1 LHNKLLQARPGETT
15 GAIFYEKVNLLT
27 QFSDFDLAATL
38 QDAVRRMGF
47 ERPTPIQVQAIPPAL
62 QGRDIVGCA
71 QTGTGKTAAFLL
83 PSLNALL
90 NGKNEAKSSRMLILV
105 PTRELALQVGDHAT
119 QLARK
124 TPLKVAIVYGGVGM
138 RDQERALRAGADV
151 VVATPGRLLD
161 HMGRGHVRFD
171 RLSILVLDEA
181 DRMLDMGFLPDIR
194 RVLRALPSQRQTML
208 FSATMPAH
216 ILALAREVQR
226 NPVKVEVAIARPP
239 DSIDQ
244 KLYPVPKHLKVNL
257 LLNFL
262 GRGEMTS
269 VLVFTRTKYGA
280 DNLVQKLK
288 KAGVKAATIH
298 GNRTQGQ
305 RVAALEGFRRGHYR
319 VLVAT
324 DIAARGIDVDGIS
337 HVLNFDAPGTAEDY
351 VHRIGRTARAE
362 ATGDAITFVTPADE
376 PIVYGIQQLIGK
388 RLERCTVPGFDY
400 GTAAPSYAR
409 PTVKELQQQY
419 TAPRTV
425 SQRWSQMLG
434 SRRRH

>member
-1 LHNKLLQARPGETT
+1 
-15 GAIFYEKVNLLT
+15 
-27 QFSDFDLAATL
+27 
-38 QDAVRRMGF
+38 M
-47 ERPTPIQVQAIPPAL
+47 PP
-62 QGRDIVGCA
+62 
-71 QTGTGKTAAFLL
+71 
-83 PSLNALL
+83 
-90 NGKNEAKSSRMLILV
+90 
-105 PTRELALQVGDHAT
+105 H
-119 QLARK
+119 
-124 TPLKVAIVYGGVGM
+124 
-138 RDQERALRAGADV
+138 
-151 VVATPGRLLD
+151 
-161 HMGRGHVRFD
+161 
-171 RLSILVLDEA
+171 
-181 DRMLDMGFLPDIR
+181 IR
-194 RVLRALPSQRQTML
+194 
-208 FSATMPAH
+208 
-216 ILALAREVQR
+216 ALAREVQR
-226 NPVKVEVAIARPP
+226 DPVQVAVAIARPP

-257 LLNFL
+257 LLNL
-262 GRGEMTS
+262 MDQHELTS
-269 VLVFTRTKYGA
+269 VLVFTRTKHGA
-280 DNLVQKLK
+280 DNLLKKLK
-288 KAGVKAATIH
+288 QAGVKATTIH

-388 RLERCTVPGFDY
+388 RLERCTGPGFDY
-400 GTAAPSYAR
+400 GVVAPSYAR

-434 SRRRH
+434 SRRRR

>member
-1 LHNKLLQARPGETT
+1 
-15 GAIFYEKVNLLT
+15 LT
-27 QFSDFDLAATL
+27 QFSEFDLAATL

-47 ERPTPIQVQAIPPAL
+47 ERPTPIQVQAIPPAM
-62 QGRDIVGCA
+62 QGRDVIGCA

-90 NGKNEAKSSRMLILV
+90 NSPGGAKGSRMLILV

-124 TPLKVAIVYGGVGM
+124 TSLKVAVVYGGVGM
-138 RDQERALRAGADV
+138 RDQERALRAGVDV

-161 HMGRGHVRFD
+161 HMGRGNVRFEQ
-171 RLSILVLDEA
+171 LSILVLDEA

-194 RVLRALPSQRQTML
+194 RVLRALPTQRQTML
-208 FSATMPAH
+208 FSATMPPH

-239 DSIDQ
+239 EAIDQ
-244 KLYPVPKHLKVNL
+244 KLYPVPKHLKLNL
-257 LLNFL
+257 LLNL
-262 GRGEMTS
+262 MNQHELTS
-269 VLVFTRTKYGA
+269 VLVFTRTKHGA
-280 DNLVQKLK
+280 DNLLKKLK
-288 KAGVKAATIH
+288 QAGIKAATIH

-400 GTAAPSYAR
+400 GTEAPSYAR

-419 TAPRTV
+419 TTPRTV

-434 SRRRH
+434 GRRRR

>member
-1 LHNKLLQARPGETT
+1 M
-15 GAIFYEKVNLLT
+15 T

-124 TPLKVAIVYGGVGM
+124 TSLKVAIVYGGVGM
-138 RDQERALRAGADV
+138 RDQERALRAGVDV
-151 VVATPGRLLD
+151 IVATPGRLLD

-171 RLSILVLDEA
+171 HLSILVLDEA

-194 RVLRALPSQRQTML
+194 RVLRALPTQRQTML
-208 FSATMPAH
+208 FSATMPPH

-239 DSIDQ
+239 EAIDQ
-244 KLYPVPKHLKVNL
+244 KLYPVPRHLKVNL
-257 LLNFL
+257 LLNL
-262 GRGEMTS
+262 MNQHELTS

-280 DNLVQKLK
+280 DNLLKKLK
-288 KAGVKAATIH
+288 QAGIKAATIH
-298 GNRTQGQ
+298 GDRTQGQ

-400 GTAAPSYAR
+400 GIAAPSYAR

-425 SQRWSQMLG
+425 SQRWSQMIG
-434 SRRRH
+434 GRRRH

>member
-1 LHNKLLQARPGETT
+1 
-15 GAIFYEKVNLLT
+15 LT
-27 QFSDFDLAATL
+27 EFRDFGLAASL

-47 ERPTPIQVQAIPPAL
+47 ERPTPIQAQAIPPAL
-62 QGRDIVGCA
+62 QGRDVLGCA

-83 PSLNALL
+83 PSLHALL
-90 NGKNEAKSSRMLILV
+90 NRPAEKSSRMLVLV
-105 PTRELALQVGDHAT
+105 PTRELALQVGEHAQ

-124 TPLKVAIVYGGVGM
+124 TALKVAIVYGGVGM

-151 VVATPGRLLD
+151 VVATPGRLMD
-161 HMGRGHVRFD
+161 HMGRGHARFD
-171 RLSILVLDEA
+171 GLSILVLDEA

-194 RVLRALPSQRQTML
+194 RVLRVLPTRRQTML
-208 FSATMPAH
+208 FSATMPPH

-226 NPVKVEVAIARPP
+226 EPVKVEVAVARPP
-239 DSIDQ
+239 DAIDQ

-257 LLNFL
+257 LLNL
-262 GRGEMTS
+262 MNHHEMTS
-269 VLVFTRTKYGA
+269 VLIFTRTKHGA
-280 DNLVQKLK
+280 DNLLKKLK
-288 KAGVKAATIH
+288 QAGVKAATIH
-298 GNRTQGQ
+298 SNRTQGQ
-305 RVAALEGFRRGHYR
+305 RVAALEGFRRGYYR

-376 PIVYGIQQLIGK
+376 PIVHGIQQLIGR

-400 GTAAPSYAR
+400 GTEAPSYDR
-409 PTVKELQQQY
+409 PSVKELQQQY
-419 TAPRTV
+419 ATPRTV

-434 SRRRH
+434 SRHRR

>member
-1 LHNKLLQARPGETT
+1 
-15 GAIFYEKVNLLT
+15 
-27 QFSDFDLAATL
+27 
-38 QDAVRRMGF
+38 MGF
-47 ERPTPIQVQAIPPAL
+47 ERPTPIQTQAIPPAL
-62 QGRDIVGCA
+62 AGRDVLGCA
-71 QTGTGKTAAFLL
+71 QTGTGKTAAFVL

-90 NGKNEAKSSRMLILV
+90 NNKNGAKSSRMLILV
-105 PTRELALQVGDHAT
+105 PTRELALQVADHAR

-124 TPLKVAIVYGGVGM
+124 TPLKVAAVYGGVGM
-138 RDQERALRAGADV
+138 HDQQIALRAGADV

-161 HMGRGHVRFD
+161 HIERGNTHFE

-194 RVLRALPSQRQTML
+194 RVLHALPARRQTML
-208 FSATMPAH
+208 FSATMPPH

-226 NPVKVEVAIARPP
+226 DPVKVEVAVARPP
-239 DSIDQ
+239 EAIDQ
-244 KLYPVPKHLKVNL
+244 KLYPVPKHLKVKL
-257 LLNFL
+257 LLNVL
-262 GRGEMTS
+262 DSEELTS
-269 VLVFTRTKYGA
+269 VLVFTRTKHGA
-280 DNLVQKLK
+280 DNLLQKLK
-288 KAGVKAATIH
+288 QAGVKAATIH

-305 RVAALEGFRRGHYR
+305 RVAALEGFRRGRYR

-376 PIVYGIQQLIGK
+376 PIVHGIQQLIGR

-400 GTAAPSYAR
+400 GVEAPSYAR
-409 PTVKELQQQY
+409 PTVKELQRQY
-419 TAPRTV
+419 AAPRTI

-434 SRRRH
+434 GGRRRR

>member
-1 LHNKLLQARPGETT
+1 
-15 GAIFYEKVNLLT
+15 LT
-27 QFSDFDLAATL
+27 EFCDFDLAAPL

-47 ERPTPIQVQAIPPAL
+47 ERPTPIQVQAIPPAM

-71 QTGTGKTAAFLL
+71 QTGTGKTAAFVL

-90 NGKNEAKSSRMLILV
+90 NSKSEAKGSRMLILV
-105 PTRELALQVGDHAT
+105 PTRELALQVGEHAM

-124 TPLKVAIVYGGVGM
+124 TSLKVAIVYGGVGM

-161 HMGRGHVRFD
+161 HISRNNVRFD

-208 FSATMPAH
+208 FSATMPPH

-226 NPVKVEVAIARPP
+226 DPVKVAVAIARPP
-239 DSIDQ
+239 EAIDQ

-262 GRGEMTS
+262 NRGEMTS
-269 VLVFTRTKYGA
+269 VLVFTRTKHGA

-305 RVAALEGFRRGHYR
+305 RIAALEGFRHGHYR

-376 PIVYGIQQLIGK
+376 PIVHGIQQLIGK

-400 GTAAPSYAR
+400 GVEAPSYAR
-409 PTVKELQQQY
+409 PSVEELQRQY
-419 TAPRTV
+419 TTPRTT
-425 SQRWSQMLG
+425 SQRWAQMLG
-434 SRRRH
+434 GRRRH

>member
-1 LHNKLLQARPGETT
+1 
-15 GAIFYEKVNLLT
+15 
-27 QFSDFDLAATL
+27 
-38 QDAVRRMGF
+38 MGF

-62 QGRDIVGCA
+62 QARDVIGCA

-83 PSLNALL
+83 PSLNALF
-90 NGKNEAKSSRMLILV
+90 NSPSEVKGSRMLILV
-105 PTRELALQVGDHAT
+105 PTRELALQVGDHAR

-124 TPLKVAIVYGGVGM
+124 TALKVAIVYGGVGM
-138 RDQERALRAGADV
+138 RDQERALRAGVDV

-171 RLSILVLDEA
+171 HLSILVLDEA

-208 FSATMPAH
+208 FSATMPPH

-239 DSIDQ
+239 EGIDQ

-257 LLNFL
+257 LLNL
-262 GRGEMTS
+262 MDQHELTS
-269 VLVFTRTKYGA
+269 VLVFTRTKHGA
-280 DNLVQKLK
+280 DNLLKKLK
-288 KAGVKAATIH
+288 QAGVKATTIH

-376 PIVYGIQQLIGK
+376 PMVHGIQQLIGK

-400 GTAAPSYAR
+400 GVAAPSYAR

-419 TAPRTV
+419 TTPRTV

-434 SRRRH
+434 SRRRR

>member
-1 LHNKLLQARPGETT
+1 M
-15 GAIFYEKVNLLT
+15 NLLT

-47 ERPTPIQVQAIPPAL
+47 ERPTPIQVQAIPPAFL
-62 QGRDIVGCA
+62 GRDVIGCA

-90 NGKNEAKSSRMLILV
+90 NSPSGAKGSRMLILV
-105 PTRELALQVGDHAT
+105 PTRELALQVGDHAM

-124 TPLKVAIVYGGVGM
+124 TSLKVAIVYGGVGM

-161 HMGRGHVRFD
+161 HMGRGNVRFD
-171 RLSILVLDEA
+171 GLSILVLDEA

-208 FSATMPAH
+208 FSATMPTH

-257 LLNFL
+257 LLNL
-262 GRGEMTS
+262 MDQHELTS
-269 VLVFTRTKYGA
+269 VLVFTRTKHGA
-280 DNLVQKLK
+280 DNLLKKLK
-288 KAGVKAATIH
+288 QAGVKAATIH
-298 GNRTQGQ
+298 SNRTQGQ

-376 PIVYGIQQLIGK
+376 PMVHGIQQLIGK
-388 RLERCTVPGFDY
+388 RLERCMVPGFDY
-400 GTAAPSYAR
+400 GIAAPSYAR

-419 TAPRTV
+419 TTPRTV

>member
-1 LHNKLLQARPGETT
+1 M
-15 GAIFYEKVNLLT
+15 T
-27 QFSDFDLAATL
+27 QFSEFDIAAPL

-47 ERPTPIQVQAIPPAL
+47 ERATPIQAQAIPPAL

-90 NGKNEAKSSRMLILV
+90 NGKSEAKGSRMLILV
-105 PTRELALQVGDHAT
+105 PTRELALQVGDHAQ

-124 TPLKVAIVYGGVGM
+124 TSLKVAIVYGGVGM

-161 HMGRGHVRFD
+161 HMGRRNVRFD

-194 RVLRALPSQRQTML
+194 RVLHALPTRRQTML
-208 FSATMPAH
+208 FSATMPPH

-226 NPVKVEVAIARPP
+226 DPVKVEVAVARPP

-244 KLYPVPKHLKVNL
+244 KLYPVPKHLKAQL
-257 LLNFL
+257 LLSL
-262 GRGEMTS
+262 MGQDEMTS
-269 VLVFTRTKYGA
+269 VLVFTRTKHGA
-280 DNLVQKLK
+280 DNLMLKLK
-288 KAGVKAATIH
+288 KAGIKAATIH
-298 GNRTQGQ
+298 SNRTQGQ
-305 RVAALEGFRRGHYR
+305 RVAALEGFRRGRYR

-337 HVLNFDAPGTAEDY
+337 HVLNFDAPGSAEDY

-376 PIVYGIQQLIGK
+376 PIVHGIQQLIGR
-388 RLERCTVPGFDY
+388 RLERCMMPGFDY
-400 GTAAPSYAR
+400 GVQAPSYAK
-409 PTVKELQQQY
+409 PTVQELQRQY
-419 TAPRTV
+419 TTPRTT
-425 SQRWSQMLG
+425 SQRWAQMLG
-434 SRRRH
+434 GRRRR

>member
-1 LHNKLLQARPGETT
+1 
-15 GAIFYEKVNLLT
+15 LT
-27 QFSDFDLAATL
+27 EFSDFDLAAPL

-62 QGRDIVGCA
+62 QGRDVVGCA

-90 NGKNEAKSSRMLILV
+90 NSKNGDKSSRMLILV
-105 PTRELALQVGDHAT
+105 PTRELALQVGDHAA

-124 TPLKVAIVYGGVGM
+124 TPLKVAVVYGGVGM
-138 RDQERALRAGADV
+138 QDQVRALRAGADV

-161 HMGRGHVRFD
+161 HIGRNNAHFD
-171 RLSILVLDEA
+171 HLSILVLDEA
-181 DRMLDMGFLPDIR
+181 DRMLDMGFLPDLR
-194 RVLRALPSQRQTML
+194 RVLRALPARRQTML
-208 FSATMPAH
+208 FSATMPPH

-226 NPVKVEVAIARPP
+226 DPVKVEVAVARPP
-239 DSIDQ
+239 EAIDQ
-244 KLYPVPKHLKVNL
+244 KLYPVAKHLKVKL
-257 LLNFL
+257 LLNVL
-262 GRGEMTS
+262 DQGEMTS
-269 VLVFTRTKYGA
+269 VLVFTRTKHGA

-288 KAGVKAATIH
+288 QAGVKAATIH

-305 RVAALEGFRRGHYR
+305 RVAALEGFRRGRYR

-324 DIAARGIDVDGIS
+324 DIAARGIDVEGIS
-337 HVLNFDAPGTAEDY
+337 HVLNFDAPGSAEDY

-400 GTAAPSYAR
+400 GIEAPSYAR

-419 TAPRTV
+419 ATPRTV

-434 SRRRH
+434 SRRRR

>member
-1 LHNKLLQARPGETT
+1 LYR
-15 GAIFYEKVNLLT
+15 KVNLLT
-27 QFSDFDLAATL
+27 EFSDFDLAAPL

-62 QGRDIVGCA
+62 QGRDVVGCA
-71 QTGTGKTAAFLL
+71 QTGTGKTAAFVL
-83 PSLNALL
+83 PSLNALF
-90 NGKNEAKSSRMLILV
+90 NSPSEVKGSRMLILV
-105 PTRELALQVGDHAT
+105 PTRELALQVGDHAR

-124 TPLKVAIVYGGVGM
+124 TSLKVAVVYGGVGM
-138 RDQERALRAGADV
+138 RDQERALRAGVDV

-208 FSATMPAH
+208 FSATMPPH

-226 NPVKVEVAIARPP
+226 DPVKVEVAIARPP

-257 LLNFL
+257 LLNL
-262 GRGEMTS
+262 MDQHELTS
-269 VLVFTRTKYGA
+269 VLVFTRTKHGA
-280 DNLVQKLK
+280 DNLLKKLK
-288 KAGVKAATIH
+288 QAGVKAATIH

-400 GTAAPSYAR
+400 GVAAPSYAR

-419 TAPRTV
+419 TTPRTV

>member
-1 LHNKLLQARPGETT
+1 
-15 GAIFYEKVNLLT
+15 VNLLT

-47 ERPTPIQVQAIPPAL
+47 ERPTPIQVQAIPPAFL
-62 QGRDIVGCA
+62 GRDVIGCA

-90 NGKNEAKSSRMLILV
+90 NSPSGAKGSRMLILV
-105 PTRELALQVGDHAT
+105 PTRELALQVGDHAM

-124 TPLKVAIVYGGVGM
+124 TSLKVAIVYGGVGM

-161 HMGRGHVRFD
+161 HMGRGNVRFD
-171 RLSILVLDEA
+171 GLSILVLDEA

-208 FSATMPAH
+208 FSATMPTH

-257 LLNFL
+257 LLNL
-262 GRGEMTS
+262 MDQHELTS
-269 VLVFTRTKYGA
+269 VLVFTRTKHGA
-280 DNLVQKLK
+280 DNLLKKLK
-288 KAGVKAATIH
+288 QAGVKAATIH
-298 GNRTQGQ
+298 SNRTQGQ

-376 PIVYGIQQLIGK
+376 PMVHGIQQLIGK
-388 RLERCTVPGFDY
+388 RLERCMVPGFDY
-400 GTAAPSYAR
+400 GIAAPSYAR

-419 TAPRTV
+419 TTPRTV

>member
-1 LHNKLLQARPGETT
+1 MTE
-15 GAIFYEKVNLLT
+15 FC
-27 QFSDFDLAATL
+27 DFDLAAPL

-47 ERPTPIQVQAIPPAL
+47 ERPTPIQVQAIPPAM

-71 QTGTGKTAAFLL
+71 QTGTGKTAAFVL

-90 NGKNEAKSSRMLILV
+90 NSKSEAKGSRMLILV
-105 PTRELALQVGDHAT
+105 PTRELALQVGEHAM

-124 TPLKVAIVYGGVGM
+124 TSLKVAIVYGGVGM

-161 HMGRGHVRFD
+161 HISRNNVRFD

-208 FSATMPAH
+208 FSATMPPH

-226 NPVKVEVAIARPP
+226 DPVKVAVAIARPP
-239 DSIDQ
+239 EAIDQ

-262 GRGEMTS
+262 NRGEMTS
-269 VLVFTRTKYGA
+269 VLVFTRTKHGA

-305 RVAALEGFRRGHYR
+305 RIAALEGFRHGHYR

-376 PIVYGIQQLIGK
+376 PIVHGIQQLIGK

-400 GTAAPSYAR
+400 GVEAPSYAR
-409 PTVKELQQQY
+409 PSVEELQRQY
-419 TAPRTV
+419 TTPRTT
-425 SQRWSQMLG
+425 SQRWAQMLG
-434 SRRRH
+434 GRRRH

>member
-1 LHNKLLQARPGETT
+1 
-15 GAIFYEKVNLLT
+15 
-27 QFSDFDLAATL
+27 
-38 QDAVRRMGF
+38 
-47 ERPTPIQVQAIPPAL
+47 
-62 QGRDIVGCA
+62 
-71 QTGTGKTAAFLL
+71 
-83 PSLNALL
+83 
-90 NGKNEAKSSRMLILV
+90 
-105 PTRELALQVGDHAT
+105 
-119 QLARK
+119 
-124 TPLKVAIVYGGVGM
+124 VGM
-138 RDQERALRAGADV
+138 REQERALRAGADV

-161 HMGRGHVRFD
+161 HMGRNHVRFD
-171 RLSILVLDEA
+171 GLSILVLDEA

-194 RVLRALPSQRQTML
+194 RVLRSLPARRQTML
-208 FSATMPAH
+208 FSATMPPH
-216 ILALAREVQR
+216 IQALAREIQRDPVQ
-226 NPVKVEVAIARPP
+226 VAVAIARPP

-257 LLNFL
+257 LLNVL
-262 GRGEMTS
+262 DQDEMTS
-269 VLVFTRTKYGA
+269 VLVFTRTKHGA

-376 PIVYGIQQLIGK
+376 PIVHGIQQLIGR
-388 RLERCTVPGFDY
+388 RLERCMLPGFDY
-400 GTAAPSYAR
+400 GVQAPSYDR
-409 PTVKELQQQY
+409 PTVKELQRQY
-419 TAPRTV
+419 TTPRTV
-425 SQRWSQMLG
+425 GQRWSQMLG
-434 SRRRH
+434 SRRRR

>member
-1 LHNKLLQARPGETT
+1 MTKPRPGETT
-15 GAIFYEKVNLLT
+15 GAIFYGKVYLLT
-27 QFSDFDLAATL
+27 QFSDFEIAAPL

-47 ERPTPIQVQAIPPAL
+47 ERATPIQVQAIPPAL
-62 QGRDIVGCA
+62 QGRDVVGCA

-90 NGKNEAKSSRMLILV
+90 NGKSEAKSSRMLILV
-105 PTRELALQVGDHAT
+105 PTRELALQVGDHAQ

-124 TPLKVAIVYGGVGM
+124 TSLKVAIVYGGVGM

-161 HMGRGHVRFD
+161 HMGRRNVRFD

-194 RVLRALPSQRQTML
+194 RVLHALPSQRQTML
-208 FSATMPAH
+208 FSATMPPH

-226 NPVKVEVAIARPP
+226 DPVKVEVAVARPP

-244 KLYPVPKHLKVNL
+244 KLYPVPKHLKAQL
-257 LLNFL
+257 LLNL
-262 GRGEMTS
+262 MEQGEMTS
-269 VLVFTRTKYGA
+269 VLVFTRTKHGA
-280 DNLVQKLK
+280 DNLMLKLK
-288 KAGVKAATIH
+288 KAGIKAATIH
-298 GNRTQGQ
+298 SNRTQGQ
-305 RVAALEGFRRGHYR
+305 RVAALEGFRRGRYR

-337 HVLNFDAPGTAEDY
+337 HVLNFDAPGSAEDY

-376 PIVYGIQQLIGK
+376 PIVHGIQQLIGR
-388 RLERCTVPGFDY
+388 RLPRCMAPGFDY
-400 GTAAPSYAR
+400 GVTAPSYAR
-409 PTVKELQQQY
+409 PTVEELQRQY
-419 TAPRTV
+419 TAPRTI
-425 SQRWSQMLG
+425 SQRWAQMLG
-434 SRRRH
+434 GRRRR

>member
-1 LHNKLLQARPGETT
+1 LLTKPRPGETT
-15 GAIFYEKVNLLT
+15 GAIFYGKVNFLT
-27 QFSDFDLAATL
+27 QFGDFDIAAPL

-90 NGKNEAKSSRMLILV
+90 NGNGETKGSRMLILV
-105 PTRELALQVGDHAT
+105 PTRELALQVGDHAQ

-124 TPLKVAIVYGGVGM
+124 TSLKVAIVYGGVGM

-161 HMGRGHVRFD
+161 HMGRRNVRFD
-171 RLSILVLDEA
+171 HLSILVLDEA
-181 DRMLDMGFLPDIR
+181 DRMLDMGFLPDLR
-194 RVLRALPSQRQTML
+194 RVLHALPTQRQTML
-208 FSATMPAH
+208 FSATMPPH

-226 NPVKVEVAIARPP
+226 DPVKVEVAVARPP

-244 KLYPVPKHLKVNL
+244 KLYPVPKHLKAQL
-257 LLNFL
+257 LLSL
-262 GRGEMTS
+262 MKQGEMTS
-269 VLVFTRTKYGA
+269 VLIFTRTKHGA
-280 DNLVQKLK
+280 DNLMLKLK
-288 KAGVKAATIH
+288 QAGIKVATIH
-298 GNRTQGQ
+298 SNRTQGQ
-305 RVAALEGFRRGHYR
+305 RVAALEGFRRGRYR

-400 GTAAPSYAR
+400 GVVAPSYAR

-419 TAPRTV
+419 TTPRTV

-434 SRRRH
+434 GRRRH

>member
-1 LHNKLLQARPGETT
+1 
-15 GAIFYEKVNLLT
+15 LT
-27 QFSDFDLAATL
+27 QFSDFDIAAPL

-47 ERPTPIQVQAIPPAL
+47 ERPTPIQIQAIPPAL

-90 NGKNEAKSSRMLILV
+90 NSNGAAKGSRMLILV
-105 PTRELALQVGDHAT
+105 PTRELALQVGDHAQ

-124 TPLKVAIVYGGVGM
+124 TPLKVAVIYGGVGM
-138 RDQERALRAGADV
+138 QEQERALRAGVDV

-161 HMGRGHVRFD
+161 HMGRNHVRFD

-194 RVLRALPSQRQTML
+194 RVLRALPTQRQTML
-208 FSATMPAH
+208 FSATMPPY

-226 NPVKVEVAIARPP
+226 DPVKVEVAVARPP
-239 DSIDQ
+239 EGIDQ
-244 KLYPVPKHLKVNL
+244 KLYPVPKHLKLKL
-257 LLNFL
+257 LLSLFD
-262 GRGEMTS
+262 RGEMTS
-269 VLVFTRTKYGA
+269 VLVFTRTKHGA
-280 DNLVQKLK
+280 DSLAQKLK
-288 KAGVKAATIH
+288 QAGVKVATIH
-298 GNRTQGQ
+298 SNRTQGQ

-337 HVLNFDAPGTAEDY
+337 HVLNFDAPGSAEDY

-376 PIVYGIQQLIGK
+376 PIVHGIQQLIGR
-388 RLERCTVPGFDY
+388 RLERCMVAGFDY
-400 GTAAPSYAR
+400 GVEAPSYAR
-409 PTVKELQQQY
+409 PTVQELQRQY
-419 TAPRTV
+419 TAPCTTR
-425 SQRWSQMLG
+425 QRWAQMLG
-434 SRRRH
+434 GRRRH